1 MNSVTGCSTCSRVFI
16 SRKYGAVAVPV
27 HDELD
32 RAGGVVTDR
41 AAELQR
47 GVEKLCAHAVGKV
60 GRRGLFQEL
69 LVVALDRAVALEQV
83 HEVAGAVAGELHFEM
98 ARIEDEFLEQ
108 DRAVAE
114 GGFGFRFGSSKRGL
128 EILGVVDAA
137 HAAAAAAGGGLDQHG
152 KADPARL
159 AHELGFALV
168 VAVIAGHGRHAG
180 RLRDPL
186 RFDLRA
192 HLLDRSCG
200 GADEDETGGFAAL
213 HEVGVLRQEAVAG
226 MDRVRAGLAGGGE
239 DGVDV
244 EIAGACRRRADPD
257 RLVGGLHMRRL
268 CVGVGIDGDGADAEP
283 RAGSHDAERDLAA
296 IGDQDRTDGAGAE
309 EKRHGQRSYIR

>member
-1 MNSVTGCSTCSRVFI
+1 MFI
-16 SRKYGAVAVPV
+16 SRKYGASLSRL

-47 GVEKLCAHAVGKV
+47 GVEQLRAHAVGKV
-60 GRRGLFQEL
+60 GRRGLLEEL
-69 LVVALDRAVALEQV
+69 LVVALDRAVAFEQV

-114 GGFGFRFGSSKRGL
+114 GGLSFRFAQQSS
-128 EILGVVDAA
+128 AA
-137 HAAAAAAGGGLDQHG
+137 SKSLASSTRRMPRPPPPAEALISTG
-152 KADPARL
+152 KPIRPASRMQ
-159 AHELGFALV
+159 LGFALV

-186 RFDLRA
+186 GFDLRA

-200 GADEDETGGFAAL
+200 GADEDEPGGFAAL
-213 HEVGVLRQEAVAG
+213 ARRQRSPTG
-226 MDRVRAGLAGGGE
+226 SRSR
-239 DGVDV
+239 DGS
-244 EIAGACRRRADPD
+244 RRR
-257 RLVGGLHMRRL
+257 RLG
-268 CVGVGIDGDGADAEP
+268 C
-283 RAGSHDAERDLAA
+283 AA
-296 IGDQDRTDGAGAE
+296 ARMASTS
-309 EKRHGQRSYIR
+309 R